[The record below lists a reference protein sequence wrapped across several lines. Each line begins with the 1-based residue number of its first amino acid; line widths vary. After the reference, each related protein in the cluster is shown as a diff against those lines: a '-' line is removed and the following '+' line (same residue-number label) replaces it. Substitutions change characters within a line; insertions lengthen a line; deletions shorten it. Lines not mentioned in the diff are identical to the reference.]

1 MEAFIKVMNGLV
13 MTLED
18 DKRFLCV
25 WLRGCSITVSNF
37 ADSRMEVL
45 RYRTSPTSRD
55 HFFLCFG
62 VFSSGVACVADA
74 NYRRLLFTGKFPS
87 ATQAT
92 AVKC

>member
-1 MEAFIKVMNGLV
+1 MCLAQGMFYY
-13 MTLED
+13 
-18 DKRFLCV
+18 
-25 WLRGCSITVSNF
+25 VSNF
-37 ADSRMEVL
+37 ADSRMEVPK
-45 RYRTSPTSRD
+45 YRTSPTSRD

-92 AVKC
+92 AVNC